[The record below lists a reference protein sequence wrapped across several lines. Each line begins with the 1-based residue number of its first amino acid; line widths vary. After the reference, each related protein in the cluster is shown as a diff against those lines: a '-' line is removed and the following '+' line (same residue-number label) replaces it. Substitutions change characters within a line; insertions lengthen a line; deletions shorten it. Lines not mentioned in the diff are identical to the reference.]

1 MCYNI
6 CMGSAKDII
15 KETFLKLL
23 EQRPLSQITVKDI
36 VEESGVNRNT
46 FYYHYADLPSLI
58 EDVVM
63 EETEKII
70 SEHHTFDSIE
80 SAILK
85 ALEFTLE
92 HRRAVMHLYNSNNRD
107 IFNQYF
113 MKISEHVITEYFE
126 SLFSGIEI
134 SEGDKNLL
142 IHYHT
147 CLAFGQAVDWIM
159 KGMTTDI
166 IGQFERLCELYKG
179 IPEEVIRRASGNL

>member
-6 CMGSAKDII
+6 RMGSAKDII

-147 CLAFGQAVDWIM
+147 CLAFGQAVDWIR

>member
-6 CMGSAKDII
+6 RMGSAKDII

-134 SEGDKNLL
+134 SDGDKNLL

-147 CLAFGQAVDWIM
+147 CLAFGQAVDWIR

>member
-6 CMGSAKDII
+6 RMGSAKDII

-126 SLFSGIEI
+126 SVFSGIEI
-134 SEGDKNLL
+134 SDGDKNLL

-147 CLAFGQAVDWIM
+147 CLAFGQAVDWIR